1 MTARRTLRDAFP
13 PTMPSATDSAR
24 FPVGVFSYD
33 APLIDRERTAALAHL
48 ETLPQRLREAVGALP
63 PGSLDTPYREG
74 GWPARQVVHHVAD
87 SHLNA
92 YLRTKLALTE
102 DGPTICPYDQDR
114 FAALPD
120 AALPVE
126 PSLALLDGLHERWTT
141 LFRNLDGDGWSRFFV
156 HPEHG
161 RRFTLDEVLAH
172 YAWHGRHHTA
182 HVRMAGGWLA
192 L

>member
-1 MTARRTLRDAFP
+1 MPPAASDPTRYPVGAFAYP
-13 PTMPSATDSAR
+13 GPLTDS
-24 FPVGVFSYD
+24 
-33 APLIDRERTAALAHL
+33 ERTAALAHL
-48 ETLPQRLREAVGALP
+48 ETLPARLREAVDALP
-63 PGSLDTPYREG
+63 AGGLDTPYRDG
-74 GWPARQVVHHVAD
+74 GWTARQVVHHVAD

-102 DGPTICPYDQDR
+102 DEPTICPYDQDR

-126 PSLALLDGLHERWTT
+126 PSLALLDGLHARWTA
-141 LFRNLDGDGWSRFFV
+141 LFRSLDEAGWARAFV
-156 HPEHG
+156 HPEHR
-161 RRFTLDEVLAH
+161 RRFTLDEILAH

-182 HVRMAGGWLA
+182 HVRMAGGWLP